1 MSANLQLTVDSGL
14 VADSFRF
21 VLLRYRRSHYFLK
34 LLEDKGKLL
43 RIYSQV
49 RLGAHGYRVRV

>member
-1 MSANLQLTVDSGL
+1 MQ
-14 VADSFRF
+14 FH
-21 VLLRYRRSHYFLK
+21 RSHYFLK

-49 RLGAHGYRVRV
+49 RARYADYL